1 MTRLRS
7 LRLFIALIL
16 GALVL
21 AFPLRGARAQSLP
34 DSLRIVVLGSSTA
47 AGEGTSTIDSA
58 WVWRYAA
65 ALRAERPGW
74 VGVNLAKSGY
84 TTAHVLPNGS
94 VPPEGRPLP
103 DTLRNITRAIALN
116 PDAIILNMPSND
128 AAWNFE
134 VIEQMANFETIAA
147 EAGAAGVPLW
157 VTSTQPRNL
166 TEAQRL
172 NLITMRDWI
181 LATFSP
187 RALDFWTELAQE
199 QGMIEGWA
207 NSGDGIHLSDAAHAL
222 LAQRVINA
230 RIPEEV
236 RRLSATDRRITTP
249 LPLVALYPQPG
260 NERVTVEVRDGG
272 VGSLRFLVYDLLG
285 RRVRHV
291 ERLAGHSGATVFT
304 LPLDRF
310 TPGSYPWVLFS
321 SGPTVSG
328 VLHVR

>member
-1 MTRLRS
+1 MTRSRLLRWNV
-7 LRLFIALIL
+7 ALLL
-16 GALVL
+16 GALAMAL
-21 AFPLRGARAQSLP
+21 PWARAHAQSLP

-65 ALRAERPGW
+65 TLRAEQPGW
-74 VGVNLAKSGY
+74 EVVNLAKSGY

-94 VPPEGRPLP
+94 MPPEGRPLP
-103 DTLRNITRAIALN
+103 DTLRNITRALSLM

-134 VIEQMANFETIAA
+134 VIEQMANYETLAA

-166 TEAQRL
+166 SEAQRL

-187 RALDFWTELAQE
+187 RALDFWTGLAQE
-199 QGMIEGWA
+199 HGMIEGWA
-207 NSGDGIHLSDAAHAL
+207 SSGDGVHLNDAAHAVL
-222 LAQRVINA
+222 VQRVVEA

-236 RRLSATDRRITTP
+236 LRLSTTDRRTTAP
-249 LPLVALYPQPG
+249 LPVVALYPQPG
-260 NERVTVEVRDGG
+260 NERITVEVRDGG
-272 VGSLRFLVYDLLG
+272 AGSLRFLVYDLLG

-291 ERLAGHSGATVFT
+291 ERLAGHTGSTVFT

-321 SGPTVSG
+321 SRPTVSG

>member
-1 MTRLRS
+1 MTRSRLLRWN
-7 LRLFIALIL
+7 LALLL
-16 GALVL
+16 GALAMAL
-21 AFPLRGARAQSLP
+21 PLMAARAQSSP
-34 DSLRIVVLGSSTA
+34 DSLRVVVLGSSTA

-58 WVWRYAA
+58 WVWRYTA

-74 VGVNLAKSGY
+74 EVVNLAKSGY

-94 VPPEGRPLP
+94 IPPEGRPLP
-103 DTLRNITRAIALN
+103 DTLRNITRALSLM

-128 AAWNFE
+128 AAWNFD

-147 EAGAAGVPLW
+147 EARAAGIPLW

-166 TEAQRL
+166 SEAQRL

-187 RALDFWTELAQE
+187 RALDFWTGLAKE
-199 QGMIEGWA
+199 QGMIEDWA
-207 NSGDGIHLSDAAHAL
+207 NSGDGVHLNDAAHAV
-222 LAQRVINA
+222 LAQRVVEA

-236 RRLSATDRRITTP
+236 LRLSITDRRTAAP
-249 LPLVALYPQPG
+249 LPVVALYPQPG
-260 NERVTVEVRDGG
+260 NERITVEVRDSGA
-272 VGSLRFLVYDLLG
+272 GSLRFLVYDLLG

-291 ERLAGHSGATVFT
+291 ERLAGHTAATVFT

-321 SGPTVSG
+321 SGPTVCG